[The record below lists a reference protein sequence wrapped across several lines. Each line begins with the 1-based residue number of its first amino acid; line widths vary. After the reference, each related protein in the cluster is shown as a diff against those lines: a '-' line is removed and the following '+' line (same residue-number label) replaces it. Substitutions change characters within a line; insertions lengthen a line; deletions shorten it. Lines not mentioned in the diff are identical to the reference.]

1 MGADGAGVMST
12 PAHLL
17 VRPPPHVR
25 AFTFVWESW
34 RALDARFLRSAL
46 AFAVVLGVLHGTS
59 AAIIQNAA
67 WWRSFLS
74 EFTDTLFATVALVLC
89 VTIAARIRTK
99 RLPRWLPYIVAA
111 CAAFVVN
118 EVLMSFAVVPALVA
132 LVADKTQWPGITM
145 PTLQGIWI
153 HWPRMLIFLSLGA
166 VGFMFAHEAR
176 LRADALRNVQLER
189 AKLTRRTFES
199 RLQAMQARI
208 EPQFLFDTLA
218 HVETLY
224 ETDADAAEQMLDDL
238 IVFLR
243 KALPSLD
250 ETTSTVDAE
259 FSLARAW
266 LGITKVRL
274 DGRLQFAVTG
284 PEDAAGIRMPPMLL
298 LPLLERAAEPVT
310 RSGLPKL
317 VEISACV
324 ADDRVRIAVA
334 ETNPGTNDRRTETL
348 AQIRERLHSLY
359 GSRASLELSDDDTV
373 RRTTMEIPYERTDSD
388 HR

>member
-1 MGADGAGVMST
+1 MST

-17 VRPPPHVR
+17 VRPPPYVR

-46 AFAVVLGVLHGTS
+46 AFAVVLGVLHGAS
-59 AAIIQNAA
+59 AAFVQINAA

-74 EFTDTLFATVALVLC
+74 EFTDTLVATVALVLC
-89 VTIAARIRTK
+89 VTVAARIRTK
-99 RLPRWLPYIVAA
+99 RMPRWVPYIVAA
-111 CAAFVVN
+111 CAAWVVN
-118 EVLMSFAVVPALVA
+118 QAFMSFAVVPALVA
-132 LVADKTQWPGITM
+132 LADDWTQWPGLTM
-145 PTLQGIWI
+145 PTLQGIWM
-153 HWPRMLIFLSLGA
+153 HWPRMLIFLSLAA

-189 AKLTRRTFES
+189 AKLARRTFES
-199 RLQAMQARI
+199 RLQAMQARV

-224 ETDADAAEQMLDDL
+224 ETDADAAERMLDDL

-243 KALPSLD
+243 KALPSLH
-250 ETTSTVDAE
+250 ESTSTVEAE
-259 FSLARAW
+259 LSLARAW
-266 LGITKVRL
+266 LDITKVRL
-274 DGRLQFAVTG
+274 DGRLQFAVTA
-284 PEDAAGIRMPPMLL
+284 PEDAAAIRMPPMLL
-298 LPLLERAAEPVT
+298 LPLLERAAEPMA
-310 RSGLPKL
+310 RSGFPKL
-317 VEISACV
+317 IEISACV
-324 ADDRVRIAVA
+324 VDDRVRIAVV
-334 ETNPGTNDRRTETL
+334 ETDPVANDRRAETL

-373 RRTTMEIPYERTDSD
+373 RRTTMEIPHERSDRD